1 MSMISI
7 GDVQSLLNH
16 FEIEGAMVFLHGSSR
31 SIKLLEKSCLVRQE
45 INVWL
50 WLFWRCCGIWLVNH
64 YWQNVMFKCAFLL
77 NEITTSFKWLSK
89 SFLNSMG
96 NQSPVII
103 FTNQY
108 QAMSNAI
115 EKYVIDYI
123 YGIFQ
128 KMHILT

>member
-1 MSMISI
+1 M
-7 GDVQSLLNH
+7 
-16 FEIEGAMVFLHGSSR
+16 
-31 SIKLLEKSCLVRQE
+31 
-45 INVWL
+45 
-50 WLFWRCCGIWLVNH
+50 
-64 YWQNVMFKCAFLL
+64 

-115 EKYVIDYI
+115 EKYVIDYV